1 MLANFDYQKF
11 TDLYSGGLNAMAG
24 DRRFIFGYRFMQT
37 EVIDCNIQFNISTGK
52 PLVMGL
58 RQILFV
64 RS

>member
-1 MLANFDYQKF
+1 
-11 TDLYSGGLNAMAG
+11 MAG